1 MARWVNYG
9 ERPLPQ
15 GSSSLP
21 AVTGT
26 DGRRIVA
33 AIEEL
38 SAELGSSEG
47 LSAQSRRWAEAGK
60 RAPGRLDAA
69 NEELIVRLR
78 AALARLAG
86 AARAGED
93 GRKHSERAVV
103 AALDGAELVMRG
115 EILLG
120 NGERISDLVPSF
132 AFLATLPMTGKERAL
147 AISRRATEL
156 LEEAET

>member
-1 MARWVNYG
+1 
-9 ERPLPQ
+9 
-15 GSSSLP
+15 
-21 AVTGT
+21 
-26 DGRRIVA
+26 VA

-38 SAELGSSEG
+38 SAGLGSSEG
-47 LSAQSRRWAEAGK
+47 LSAQSRRWAAAATGS
-60 RAPGRLDAA
+60 PGHLDARD
-69 NEELIVRLR
+69 EELIARLR

-93 GRKHSERAVV
+93 GRRDSERAVI

-132 AFLATLPMTGKERAL
+132 AFLATLPMTGKQRAL
-147 AISRRATEL
+147 AISRQVEEL
-156 LEEAET
+156 LEDVGG